1 MQLKV
6 KKDVGVDQ
14 RKSKKAYQKALEKQ
28 ATKTIKQLEK
38 ADQLEEF
45 NFDPNALNKF
55 FNKL

>member
-1 MQLKV
+1 M
-6 KKDVGVDQ
+6 GVNQ

>member
-6 KKDVGVDQ
+6 KKEVDANQ
-14 RKSKKAYQKALEKQ
+14 RKSKKAYNKALEKQ

-45 NFDPNALNKF
+45 NFDSNALNKF